1 MKLSDEER
9 KQRNREKA
17 AKYRKANP
25 EKIREIQRRSNAKR
39 SLDPNFSEAKRNYQA
54 LYREANAETLRHK
67 ERERKFGITSET
79 YSLMLQR
86 QNGVC
91 AICGNPETATR
102 FGVVKALSVDHCH
115 ATGRIRGLLCSDCN
129 TGIGKLKDNVTILQ
143 NAIRYLGLGTSVTL
157 TVQADSA
164 QTT

>member
-25 EKIREIQRRSNAKR
+25 EKIREIQRKSNAKR

-67 ERERKFGITSET
+67 ERERKFGITSKT
-79 YSLMLQR
+79 YSLMLQS
-86 QNGVC
+86 QNKVC
-91 AICGNPETATR
+91 AICGKPETAKR
-102 FGVVKALSVDHCH
+102 LGVVKSLSVDHDH
-115 ATGRIRGLLCSDCN
+115 KSGKIRGLLCSDCN
-129 TGIGKLKDNVTILQ
+129 TGIGKLKDDPSI
-143 NAIRYLGLGTSVTL
+143 IRAAADYLDKHNTGG
-157 TVQADSA
+157 
-164 QTT
+164 